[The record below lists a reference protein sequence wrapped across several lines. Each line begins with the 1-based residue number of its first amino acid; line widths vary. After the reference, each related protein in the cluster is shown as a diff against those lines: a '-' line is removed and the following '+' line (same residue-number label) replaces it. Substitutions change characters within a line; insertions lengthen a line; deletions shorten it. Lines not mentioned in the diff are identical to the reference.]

1 MNRLAALFS
10 YPTLDPLWRR
20 PLALFLYGRVTAML
34 VHGFGK
40 YQYII
45 KRGTGPTQGC
55 KVAQLL
61 YSLACLRFL
70 CEAMTISKWVHIIA
84 FADNVQLI
92 GPLSEVIRVI
102 NWMVANSK
110 SRTGGTLVPE
120 KTLFLLPNGCQ
131 AMAPKLNHLIPPA
144 KQAEQIF
151 YGSMPCL
158 GSMVGT
164 DDLKK
169 RAFVDD
175 KVKELCVRMDQ
186 MHHEL
191 ISGQNAV
198 VVPAINEGAN
208 VCARYHQDNG
218 PQGLCR

>member
-1 MNRLAALFS
+1 MS
-10 YPTLDPLWRR
+10 
-20 PLALFLYGRVTAML
+20 
-34 VHGFGK
+34 
-40 YQYII
+40 
-45 KRGTGPTQGC
+45 
-55 KVAQLL
+55 
-61 YSLACLRFL
+61 
-70 CEAMTISKWVHIIA
+70 ISKWVHIIA

-92 GPLSEVIRVI
+92 GPLSELEVIRVI
-102 NWMVANSK
+102 DWPWPWMVANSK

-151 YGSMPCL
+151 FGSMPCL

-191 ISGQNAV
+191 ISGQNK
-198 VVPAINEGAN
+198 
-208 VCARYHQDNG
+208 CS
-218 PQGLCR
+218 C